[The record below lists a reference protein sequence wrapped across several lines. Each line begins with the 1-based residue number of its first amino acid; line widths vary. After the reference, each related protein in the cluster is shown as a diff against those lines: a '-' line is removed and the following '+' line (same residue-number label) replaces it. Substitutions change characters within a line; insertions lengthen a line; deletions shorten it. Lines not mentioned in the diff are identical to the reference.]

1 MAALTTRQRD
11 LLQLLLDATAPMGSA
26 ELAAQMHLTPRQVNY
41 GLKGLKRWLR
51 QQDITLRTTPG
62 VGVELACSAEQSQIL
77 AHKLDSVSHFQLVLT
92 SEQRQ
97 QLLALTLLLADEPF
111 ILIQLQQLMNVS
123 RTTILA
129 DLDAMETWV
138 ERQGLTLERR
148 PNYGIR
154 IDCQER
160 LRRQALTALLWG
172 EAPFATTL
180 IQMTH
185 TKGLI
190 FSLRSEAALLPIV
203 QKTNEVI
210 QQWNIERSFSLV
222 AYAEAQLGGRFTDDA
237 VLYLAVVLAIQA
249 WRAESGHYLDLDAG
263 HVAWLQSL
271 PVWSVAAQIAR
282 RLGWRLADQWPDS
295 EVAGVAMVILTAPR
309 NERWPGDLEIDASFS
324 NLVDCLMERLAS
336 AGNLP
341 NLSQDTT
348 LRDGIVIHVIP
359 SCLRQRFNLWMPVAP
374 HTRTLSNQYT
384 FEYRLARELG
394 VDIEAHTGVTLPDS
408 EINNLALLL
417 RAAYIRERPYHSSEV
432 LVVCPSGMATAQLL
446 VARLQTRFPR
456 LEPLKVVSLREL
468 SKQKLATA
476 ELIITTVPLAADV
489 TDAIEVI
496 QVHPLLLP
504 EDIAAITR
512 WLA

>member
-11 LLQLLLDATAPMGSA
+11 LLQLLLDATVPVGSA

-41 GLKGLKRWLR
+41 GLKGLKRWLT
-51 QQDITLRTTPG
+51 QYHITLKTTPG
-62 VGVELACSAEQSQIL
+62 VGIELACSAEQSRIL
-77 AHKLDSVSHFQLVLT
+77 AQQLDSLSHFQLILT

-111 ILIQLQQLMNVS
+111 ILIQLQQLLNVS
-123 RTTILA
+123 RTTTLA
-129 DLDAMETWV
+129 DLDAMEAWL
-138 ERQGLTLERR
+138 ERHQLSLERR

-154 IDCQER
+154 IEADER

-180 IQMTH
+180 LQMTH
-185 TKGLI
+185 TQGLI
-190 FSLRSEAALLPIV
+190 FSLRAEAALLPIV
-203 QKTNEVI
+203 QKTNDII
-210 QQWNIERSFSLV
+210 QQWKIERTFSHV

-249 WRAESGHYLDLDAG
+249 WRVEGRHYLDLDPT
-263 HVAWLQSL
+263 HVAWLQTL
-271 PVWSVAAQIAR
+271 PVWPVAVEIAR
-282 RLGWRLADQWPDS
+282 RLNWGVAHEWPDS
-295 EVAGVAMVILTAPR
+295 EVAGVAIYILTAPR

-324 NLVDCLMERLAS
+324 NLVDCLMERLAG

-341 NLSQDTT
+341 HLSQDTT

-359 SCLRQRFNLWMPVAP
+359 GCLRQRFNVWMPVAP
-374 HTRTLSNQYT
+374 HTRTLPNNYS
-384 FEYRLARELG
+384 FEHRLARQLG
-394 VDIEAHTGVTLPDS
+394 ADIEAHTGVILPDS

-417 RAAYIRERPYHSSEV
+417 RAAYIRERPYHLREV
-432 LVVCPSGMATAQLL
+432 IVVCPSGMATAQLL
-446 VARLQTRFPR
+446 VARLKTRFPR
-456 LEPLKVVSLREL
+456 LGPLKVVSLREL
-468 SKQKLATA
+468 NTQRLATA
-476 ELIITTVPLAADV
+476 ELIITTTPLGADV
-489 TDAIEVI
+489 SDAIEVI

-504 EDIAAITR
+504 EDIAAITQ